1 MSNLR
6 FNAGKDKRKSIAVSP
21 KQEKERLLESI
32 RWILE
37 TKSNASLSAILSSL
51 ESTPDSELKYPQI
64 KRAQRK
70 FSEFLARPEAK
81 N

>member
-6 FNAGKDKRKSIAVSP
+6 FNAGNDKRKSIAVSP

-51 ESTPDSELKYPQI
+51 ESTPDHKLSYPQI

-70 FSEFLARPEAK
+70 FSEFLAQPEAK